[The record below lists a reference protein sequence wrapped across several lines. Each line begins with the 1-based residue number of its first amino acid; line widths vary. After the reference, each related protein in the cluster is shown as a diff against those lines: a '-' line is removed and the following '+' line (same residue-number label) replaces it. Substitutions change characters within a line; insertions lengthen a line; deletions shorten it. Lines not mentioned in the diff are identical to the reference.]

1 MINMEEIK
9 EDQIIKFWDSIE
21 AFKPDVSEKKKF
33 FITVPW
39 PYTSGPLHVG
49 HGRTYTIADIVARYK
64 RATGF
69 NVLFPMGFHESGTP
83 IGAISEKIRKGDNK
97 TIEMYSKYVR
107 EYETEDMVEKRLL
120 EFQEP
125 KKVAEYF
132 SQRIIQDFKSLGFSI
147 DWSKSFRSIDPM
159 YQKMVE
165 WQFRKLDARGYITK
179 GEYPVLFSKDD
190 GNPVGEDDID
200 EGDTNKVSIEEF
212 TSVVF
217 RGDKFSIAASSLRPE
232 TIFGITNLWANPQAK
247 YVLVRFN
254 DIEVCI
260 TKEAAEKLSLQV
272 VKLQVIRE
280 IENNDEIF
288 DQIFES
294 PITGKPLRIYENKFI
309 DPDNA
314 TGIVY
319 SVPGHSVNDLYYTKE
334 LGFKIE
340 PIHIIKVDGK
350 ISKAENLIKSSN
362 SDDIKELNS
371 QLYRTEFYQ
380 GKMTNTGV
388 IDEMSVQ
395 EAREKIKTDLLNQK
409 RAFIF
414 YETSRKAFTRDG
426 NKVTVAVIRDQW
438 FIDYSNNSWKKLT
451 GELIENMNFIP
462 AYIKNNMKD
471 ILDWIRQRPCAR
483 KRGLGTTLPMDK
495 NWVIESLSDSTI
507 YPAFYTIRELLAGM
521 DINSITDEFFDR
533 VFLGKSGEN
542 SELKKF
548 QILFNYWYPV
558 DLRVTAQPHLSNHLI
573 FYLMNHTAIFGR
585 DKWPGGLMISG
596 LVTRDGSKISKSK
609 GNAISLLD
617 ISRHYGADVFR
628 LYVAI
633 ASDVDSTMDWNEKG
647 LQEIRGRYEQ
657 VINTLSKGYGDQM
670 KNSIA
675 GKLFHNLFL
684 RHFSLFLNYME
695 KYRIRESYVELIYGV
710 INTLNEMKKIDS
722 SFDYIQK
729 EDFIMWITALS
740 FVIPFSAEHF
750 WKMFNLGETVNSSE
764 IEIDIKYDAQL
775 IKEYEFCKN
784 IISDIMSIK
793 KIIKNEKK
801 VCRII
806 LCGENLK
813 RDVEEI
819 LHGNTNVKRK
829 EIIGIVRK
837 NIGKIITD
845 VNEKEGIEKYKKY
858 IEASTGLTV
867 EVIVADEFEKN
878 KVPLP
883 GRPVISLE

>member
-1 MINMEEIK
+1 MEEIN
-9 EDQIIKFWDSIE
+9 EEEILKFWDNIG
-21 AFKPDVSEKKKF
+21 AFKPHISQKKKF

-97 TIEMYSKYVR
+97 TREMYSNYVR
-107 EYETEDMVEKRLL
+107 EYETEDLVEKRLT

-125 KKVAEYF
+125 MNVAEYF
-132 SQRIIQDFKSLGFSI
+132 SQRIIQDFKSLGYSI

-165 WQFRKLDARGYITK
+165 WQFRKLDSLGYITK

-190 GNPVGEDDID
+190 NNPVGEDDID
-200 EGDTNKVSIEEF
+200 DGDTNKVAIEEF
-212 TSVVF
+212 TSVIF
-217 RGDKFSIAASSLRPE
+217 KGENFSIAASSLRPE
-232 TIFGITNLWANPQAK
+232 TIFGITNLWANPDAK
-247 YVLVRFN
+247 YVIVSFN
-254 DIEVCI
+254 DLEVCI

-272 VKLQVIRE
+272 AKLQVIRE
-280 IENNDEIF
+280 IENNGEIF
-288 DQIFES
+288 HQIFES
-294 PITGKPLRIYENKFI
+294 PITGNRLKIYENRFI

-334 LGFKIE
+334 LGYKIE
-340 PIHIIKVDGK
+340 PIYIIKVNGI
-350 ISKAENLIKSSN
+350 ISKADTLIEKTN

-380 GKMTNTGV
+380 GEMTNTGV
-388 IDEMSVQ
+388 IDGISVQ
-395 EAREKIKTDLLNQK
+395 DAREKIKKDLLQQK
-409 RAFIF
+409 SAFIF

-426 NKVTVAVIRDQW
+426 KKVTVAVIRDQW
-438 FIDYSNNSWKKLT
+438 FIDYSNKEWKKLT
-451 GELIENMNFIP
+451 GELIENMDFIP
-462 AYIKNNMKD
+462 SYIKNNMAD
-471 ILDWIRQRPCAR
+471 ILEWIRQRPCAR
-483 KRGLGTTLPMDK
+483 RRGLGTNLPMDK

-507 YPAFYTIRELLAGM
+507 YPAFYTIRELLTGM
-521 DINSITDEFFDR
+521 DLNSLTDQFFDQ
-533 VFLGKSGEN
+533 VYLAQSDDN
-542 SELKKF
+542 SELKKI
-548 QILFNYWYPV
+548 QDSFNYWYPV

-573 FYLMNHTAIFGR
+573 FYLMNHTAIFKR
-585 DKWPGGLMISG
+585 NKWPGGLMISG
-596 LVTRDGSKISKSK
+596 LVTRDGAKISKSK

-617 ISRHYGADVFR
+617 ISRNYGADVFR
-628 LYVAI
+628 MYVAL

-657 VINTLSKGYGDQM
+657 VINMLGKGYSDQM
-670 KNSIA
+670 KDSIA

-695 KYRIRESYVELIYGV
+695 KYRIREAYVELIYGV
-710 INTLNEMKKIDS
+710 INTLNEMKKIES

-729 EDFIMWITALS
+729 EDFVKWITALS
-740 FVIPFSAEHF
+740 FVIPFSSEHF
-750 WKMFNLGETVNSSE
+750 WKKFELGNTVNKSE
-764 IEIDIKYDAQL
+764 IETNVEYDEQL
-775 IKEYEFCKN
+775 IREYEYCKSL
-784 IISDIMSIK
+784 ISDIMSIK
-793 KIIKNEKK
+793 KILKNEKT
-801 VCRII
+801 VCRIMI
-806 LCGENLK
+806 CGENLK
-813 RDVEEI
+813 REVEEI
-819 LHGNTNVKRK
+819 LSGGTKVKRK

-837 NIGKIITD
+837 NRGKIITE
-845 VNEKEGIEKYKKY
+845 VKEKEGIEKYRKY
-858 IEASTGLTV
+858 IEASTGLAL
-867 EVIVADEFEKN
+867 EVIVTDDFEKN